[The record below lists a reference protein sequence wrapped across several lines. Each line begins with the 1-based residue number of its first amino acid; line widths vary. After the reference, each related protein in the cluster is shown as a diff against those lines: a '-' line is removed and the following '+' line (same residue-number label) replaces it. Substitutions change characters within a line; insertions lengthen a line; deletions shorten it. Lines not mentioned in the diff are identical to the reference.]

1 MQVTHRTH
9 ITSQEARAFLDG
21 IEFVNDSTVSA
32 WISNVDNCV
41 VVIEIEDGSDDRS
54 FNEN

>member
-1 MQVTHRTH
+1 MQVTHRTYN
-9 ITSQEARAFLDG
+9 TPQEAQAFLDG
-21 IEFVNDSTVSA
+21 IEFVNDSAVLA

-41 VVIEIEDGSDDRS
+41 VVIEDEDGSDDRS